1 MVEPNAGVDAKLL
14 MEQQVNIALLMQQQE
29 DMMHQLS
36 VLLALEH
43 RVHQMEHR
51 QLEDGDP
58 WDVVQPQKFAT

>member
-1 MVEPNAGVDAKLL
+1 MVEPNAGAEAKLL
-14 MEQQVNIALLMQQQE
+14 MEQQVKLALLMQQQE

-51 QLEDGDP
+51 RLEDGDP